1 LAYIKSIDQGGHFMA
16 HNILGEGELKM
27 LLSSDYPL
35 EEIKQPRRLRLTLKY
50 LYQLIGDI
58 QHEKRVLS
66 SRVDELE
73 QQLYELYQIQ
83 EQEATTQEMLAID
96 EEQLKKKLELN
107 NIPAV
112 TELIETTRSERHP
125 KPEKSSFWDF
135 LLRR

>member
-1 LAYIKSIDQGGHFMA
+1 MA

-66 SRVDELE
+66 ARVDELE

-83 EQEATTQEMLAID
+83 EQEATTQEMLNINED
-96 EEQLKKKLELN
+96 QLKKELELN
-107 NIPAV
+107 NIPSV
-112 TELIETTRSERHP
+112 PELNETTRSERHP

>member
-1 LAYIKSIDQGGHFMA
+1 MA
-16 HNILGEGELKM
+16 HNILSEGELKM

-83 EQEATTQEMLAID
+83 EQEATTQEMLNID
-96 EEQLKKKLELN
+96 EDPLKKELELN
-107 NIPAV
+107 NIPSV
-112 TELIETTRSERHP
+112 PELIETTRSERHP

>member
-1 LAYIKSIDQGGHFMA
+1 MA

-50 LYQLIGDI
+50 LYHLIGDI

-66 SRVDELE
+66 ARVDELE

-83 EQEATTQEMLAID
+83 EQEATTQEMLNID
-96 EEQLKKKLELN
+96 EDQLKKELELN
-107 NIPAV
+107 NIPSV
-112 TELIETTRSERHP
+112 PELIETTRSERHP

>member
-1 LAYIKSIDQGGHFMA
+1 MA

-66 SRVDELE
+66 ARVDELE

-83 EQEATTQEMLAID
+83 EQEATTQEMLNIN
-96 EEQLKKKLELN
+96 EEQLKKELELN
-107 NIPAV
+107 NIPSV
-112 TELIETTRSERHP
+112 PELIETTRSERHP